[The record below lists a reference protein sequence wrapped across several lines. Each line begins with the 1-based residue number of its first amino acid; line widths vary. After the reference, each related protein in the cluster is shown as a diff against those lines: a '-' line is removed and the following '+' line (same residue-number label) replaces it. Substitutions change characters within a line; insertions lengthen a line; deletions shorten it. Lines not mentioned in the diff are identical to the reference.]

1 MPPTTHLL
9 AFTLTAFLLIAVPG
23 PSVLFTV
30 SRALALGRVA
40 GVATVA
46 GNTAG
51 VCVQVMAVAFGIGA
65 LAERSVLVFN
75 LIKLGGAGYLIFLG
89 IQAIRHR
96 RRLAEALGTRLENKS
111 IARIVTDGFVV
122 GLGNPK
128 VIVFFA
134 AVLPQFADR
143 PELLFPY
150 VEFAKQSR
158 PALEGTALADASAE
172 LLCAHLA
179 RRPLRNPVAQWRAA
193 FPAHLDML
201 LARGEPFFHPY
212 SFNLMRQLGANFE
225 LLSKYLL
232 WLCAQGFEIAP
243 TIPAAAQ
250 CIASESIR
258 ASSSDAEGS
267 FSEGLSTKV
276 FPQAM
281 ARGNIHIGTMA
292 GKLNGVIPATTPSGC
307 RIE

>member
-1 MPPTTHLL
+1 VPPTTHLL

-65 LAERSVLVFN
+65 LAEQSVLVFN

-134 AVLPQFADR
+134 AVLPQFVDR
-143 PELLFPY
+143 AAGHVTLQLLVLGALFAGIALISDSVWAVAAGSARAWLGRSPRRLELIGGTGGL
-150 VEFAKQSR
+150 AMIGI
-158 PALEGTALADASAE
+158 GTALA
-172 LLCAHLA
+172 
-179 RRPLRNPVAQWRAA
+179 V
-193 FPAHLDML
+193 
-201 LARGEPFFHPY
+201 
-212 SFNLMRQLGANFE
+212 
-225 LLSKYLL
+225 
-232 WLCAQGFEIAP
+232 
-243 TIPAAAQ
+243 
-250 CIASESIR
+250 
-258 ASSSDAEGS
+258 
-267 FSEGLSTKV
+267 
-276 FPQAM
+276 
-281 ARGNIHIGTMA
+281 
-292 GKLNGVIPATTPSGC
+292 SG
-307 RIE
+307 RHD